1 MMMRIYSVTFVVF
14 LMLDSVWL
22 GVISPALYKE
32 QIGHLLAPEVNWT
45 AAVMFYILFIAGLVF
60 FAVNPSIQQNSWKA
74 ALRNGAFFGLVCYA
88 TYDLT
93 NQATMRDWP
102 LLITAIDL
110 MWGTFICGISSL
122 VSFFIGRK
130 LVK

>member
-1 MMMRIYSVTFVVF
+1 MMRIYSVTFVVF